1 MAVAWT
7 ITGPDG
13 TQPLDYYK
21 LTLIG
26 GEFVQ
31 QGADSVELASARDY
45 DADDV
50 WAYEEAVT
58 LYRDGVPY
66 FYGEVTQTPRSGS
79 AHHESH
85 SYIITGPFRH
95 FGRTYH
101 QTWAWGSGS
110 MDTTQVVLGKDELG
124 ADMTTM
130 QTVEMIIDYVIAQG
144 APIQKGSISAGVQVW
159 PVELKNVTC
168 EEAMRTALRFHPQA
182 QVWFDYSTSPP
193 TINVQERADMAA
205 VSLPHADKPVASTNI
220 VRRDDLVPECVAIT
234 YETSHQVDGEM
245 YRALEQDIWPAAKT
259 GKELTALSALVPLE
273 GMQQQTNK
281 QRVKTAAIP
290 GNLTELQTL
299 DGAKF
304 FLRHFPELSE
314 LIDLSNLN
322 NSLVR
327 FSGLYRQV
335 LSEDGADEP
344 DPINPN
350 APEITPAAT
359 PDDLPN
365 ELLEGS
371 VEDWMRKKSG
381 QLRVSFGVRP
391 RTTPALS
398 QAQIER
404 VVELLGPYPDIS
416 APTADD
422 EPSPLSV
429 NVRATDAVTKL
440 YKGVNFW
447 KPADEAPTGIAQ
459 GVYENLS
466 NPHFQG
472 SWAIIERDV
481 GGTRYHGKKLN
492 ITGGRAEWAT
502 MNAVIQSVSWDVA
515 SGATT
520 ISFGPPD
527 HLGPQDLIELQ
538 RMMRTNP
545 VTWWSVDERT
555 SNRYSAEANA
565 GTRGDVV
572 GGYNMPKTT
581 KGKTSPVS
589 YGKST
594 LTPHHFERDETDIY
608 VILNPCKMPMHVTPG
623 ASSTAD
629 VKYGADSLDT
639 YPRIPVSTSTT
650 LWAKWETTKNG
661 AYKSDVEV
669 MVTEPTGAKPHIPGS
684 PSGSSQD
691 GVYKQKIA
699 TVDAT
704 IVSDKL
710 KVDWKPHSPGLFWSV
725 FDRDLE
731 SGSGADADVAQ
742 TVTSSAIKLRGISG
756 TGGTEPSGTGV
767 QDLWI
772 KVEEDGDIIKI
783 TGKVDIP
790 PCDCCSG
797 TTNTPG
803 P

>member
-193 TINVQERADMAA
+193 TINVQERADMTA

-245 YRALEQDIWPAAKT
+245 YRALEQDIYPALKT
-259 GKELTALSALVPLE
+259 GKELTALSALIPLE

-281 QRVKTAAIP
+281 QRVKVEAIP
-290 GNLTELQTL
+290 ESKADPGALEWIQEKIPDLKTW
-299 DGAKF
+299 DGSKI
-304 FLRHFPELSE
+304 EVSE
-314 LIDLSNLN
+314 LVRT
-322 NSLVR
+322 LVTEP
-327 FSGLYRQV
+327 GT
-335 LSEDGADEP
+335 EP

-350 APEITPAAT
+350 AQLITPPADA
-359 PDDLPN
+359 DDLPN
-365 ELLEGS
+365 ELIEGS
-371 VEDWMRKKSG
+371 IEDWMRKKVGTVKVEVTVKWKDGVTWDADAEAVLGAFG
-381 QLRVSFGVRP
+381 QHTF
-391 RTTPALS
+391 
-398 QAQIER
+398 E
-404 VVELLGPYPDIS
+404 IS
-416 APTADD
+416 
-422 EPSPLSV
+422 
-429 NVRATDAVTKL
+429 VRATDAVTKL

-699 TVDAT
+699 TVNAT

-772 KVEEDGDIIKI
+772 KVEENGDIIKI

-790 PCDCCSG
+790 PCDCPPCDCCSG